1 MSTNIS
7 SCLETDYATYE
18 DFIRAL
24 ESRVLFVPSFR
35 SRDAQ
40 TCRPTDN
47 VEAGRAQFAKPV
59 CTENVC
65 SDRDRSARELPP
77 IALADCSRDRENET
91 TDLLSIAHS
100 NHCNASE
107 LVIKEIEWLYSIR
120 SIGLTDN
127 TDNNYSGS
135 YDSDNNVIDDYDL
148 RFVFDEK
155 SNIDNCVLAA
165 EDCSTELCLLFE
177 EDSVETVN
185 CCDAELSDYES
196 DFELCQ
202 LFDVVSTQFVAREL
216 CTDQE
221 NESSSFIAIQNEVES
236 ESDDD
241 LSNVLH
247 EMFDVS
253 FVEGMSLADSALS
266 VMKSRDNKIC
276 LTLPEFADEI
286 QREDVCRFVVSATN
300 ATSVVT
306 ERPTSHGHVIKLSR
320 ITKLYCHLDKVL
332 ESLLHLANCFV
343 CAVDILTTCCYAF
356 YLPLIRQW
364 KMRLKFY

>member
-1 MSTNIS
+1 MSANIS

-35 SRDAQ
+35 PRDAQ
-40 TCRPTDN
+40 TCRPIDY
-47 VEAGRAQFAKPV
+47 VEAGRAQFTKPV
-59 CTENVC
+59 STDDRC
-65 SDRDRSARELPP
+65 SDRVRLARELPP

-100 NHCNASE
+100 DHCNASE

-127 TDNNYSGS
+127 TDNNNSGS

-148 RFVFDEK
+148 RFLFDEK
-155 SNIDNCVLAA
+155 SNTDNCVLAA
-165 EDCSTELCLLFE
+165 EDCSSELCLLFE
-177 EDSVETVN
+177 ADSVETVN

-196 DFELCQ
+196 DYELCQ
-202 LFDVVSTQFVAREL
+202 LFDVVSTQFVAREW
-216 CTDQE
+216 CADQE
-221 NESSSFIAIQNEVES
+221 NESSSFIAIQDEFEN

-241 LSNVLH
+241 LSNALH

-253 FVEGMSLADSALS
+253 FVKGLSVADSALS
-266 VMKSRDNKIC
+266 VMMSRDNKTC
-276 LTLPEFADEI
+276 LTSPEFADEN
-286 QREDVCRFVVSATN
+286 QRERL
-300 ATSVVT
+300 
-306 ERPTSHGHVIKLSR
+306 TSHGHVIKLSR
-320 ITKLYCHLDKVL
+320 ITGLYCHLDKVL

-343 CAVDILTTCCYAF
+343 CVVDIVITCCYAF

>member
-1 MSTNIS
+1 MSARIS

-35 SRDAQ
+35 PRDAQ
-40 TCRPTDN
+40 ACRPTDN
-47 VEAGRAQFAKPV
+47 VEAGRAQFTKPV

-65 SDRDRSARELPP
+65 SDRERSVRELPP
-77 IALADCSRDRENET
+77 IALADCSLDRENET

-107 LVIKEIEWLYSIR
+107 SVIKEVEWLYSIR
-120 SIGLTDN
+120 SAGLTDN
-127 TDNNYSGS
+127 TDNNNSGS

-148 RFVFDEK
+148 RFMFDEK
-155 SNIDNCVLAA
+155 SNVDNCVLAA
-165 EDCSTELCLLFE
+165 EDCSSELCLLFE
-177 EDSVETVN
+177 AYSVETVN

-202 LFDVVSTQFVAREL
+202 LFDVVSTQLMAGEL

-221 NESSSFIAIQNEVES
+221 NGSSSFIAIQNEVKS

-241 LSNVLH
+241 LSNALH

-253 FVEGMSLADSALS
+253 FVKDLSVADSALS
-266 VMKSRDNKIC
+266 VMMSRDNKIC

-286 QREDVCRFVVSATN
+286 QRENVCRFVVSATN
-300 ATSVVT
+300 TTSAVT

-320 ITKLYCHLDKVL
+320 ITKLHCRIDKVL
-332 ESLLHLANCFV
+332 QSLLHLTDCFV